1 MSGKHIRNFDIET
14 LVPLGLESIHA
25 FRYLGQGRDAEP
37 LTQTLT
43 VITHVVV
50 RDGCVRRDA
59 VVPQRHRPV
68 IPLDARLDV
77 LTLGDMLPARRRQIK
92 SSEYT

>member
-1 MSGKHIRNFDIET
+1 
-14 LVPLGLESIHA
+14 
-25 FRYLGQGRDAEP
+25 
-37 LTQTLT
+37 
-43 VITHVVV
+43 
-50 RDGCVRRDA
+50 VRRDA